1 MAPTETYGSKQH
13 GVYTRLSG
21 AGVSSGEGGRRQPG
35 VIIGRGNPDANDY
48 EAGVVKSLELK
59 SDIEAYFGSE
69 SELGVQLEASL
80 INGASRPHLR
90 GVAPAEISV
99 TDEQLAGGSGTLSN
113 APILAQQS
121 EVKATITDDAGT
133 PADDADDTTTEYSV
147 NFVYETMPTA
157 PSGDADTVN
166 INPNSG
172 EFEGPTSD
180 DYSISYKYHDWDAAI
195 EAAAEVIQVAKV
207 GGMCVTTSA
216 DSVKSTLSS
225 YADED
230 TTNGPAIRH
239 DYRLTFVL
247 APGMAN
253 ATGTDGSA
261 VVDAEEYSDSID
273 NDAFFI
279 ATGAHISESTGGQGA
294 LDAPL
299 ASSTPGIPHTVIGGV
314 FGRMLGNQMT
324 NPIYEDQ
331 VEGYGDISLAT
342 AFGRTEAQALRDA
355 ETIPMMDS
363 SRTLSGEIELGG
375 NHSTSSATDY
385 VRDFHRLTIKDN
397 VNLNFL
403 HLARAARSEILVT
416 GEDGIANETEQAGMD
431 IFRRLAEQNI
441 IEGAK
446 EGQQG
451 GQSGLEST
459 QPAESTGTA
468 DEGGA
473 AAGEQQ
479 TPYDVTVTN
488 TDVDELTIE
497 YEFVPTQVVKQVNN
511 EGAIRDQVSFST
523 APGTA
528 GSGTGTGGA

>member
-1 MAPTETYGSKQH
+1 
-13 GVYTRLSG
+13 
-21 AGVSSGEGGRRQPG
+21 
-35 VIIGRGNPDANDY
+35 
-48 EAGVVKSLELK
+48 
-59 SDIEAYFGSE
+59 
-69 SELGVQLEASL
+69 
-80 INGASRPHLR
+80 
-90 GVAPAEISV
+90 
-99 TDEQLAGGSGTLSN
+99 
-113 APILAQQS
+113 
-121 EVKATITDDAGT
+121 
-133 PADDADDTTTEYSV
+133 
-147 NFVYETMPTA
+147 
-157 PSGDADTVN
+157 
-166 INPNSG
+166 
-172 EFEGPTSD
+172 
-180 DYSISYKYHDWDAAI
+180 
-195 EAAAEVIQVAKV
+195 
-207 GGMCVTTSA
+207 
-216 DSVKSTLSS
+216 
-225 YADED
+225 
-230 TTNGPAIRH
+230 
-239 DYRLTFVL
+239 
-247 APGMAN
+247 
-253 ATGTDGSA
+253 
-261 VVDAEEYSDSID
+261 
-273 NDAFFI
+273 
-279 ATGAHISESTGGQGA
+279 
-294 LDAPL
+294 
-299 ASSTPGIPHTVIGGV
+299 
-314 FGRMLGNQMT
+314 MT